1 MVVGDLE
8 ATTGYISEIEG
19 GSMFATSYRLTFN
32 FHSKLEMMSIT
43 CLRSFGQNEQEL
55 KFITIPQKL
64 WPFIDHD
71 DLLSFKNGCDVVL
84 EKKPKASNIN
94 SMIEMWMVY
103 RCLKKFI
110 NGIVKVQNHELTN
123 NRNDNSPV
131 PLPSVIHF

>member
-43 CLRSFGQNEQEL
+43 CLRSFGQNEQEV

-64 WPFIDHD
+64 WPFTDHD
-71 DLLSFKNGCDVVL
+71 DLLCFKNGCDVVL
-84 EKKPKASNIN
+84 EKKNKSKQYQMM
-94 SMIEMWMVY
+94 SKKVY
-103 RCLKKFI
+103 
-110 NGIVKVQNHELTN
+110 
-123 NRNDNSPV
+123 
-131 PLPSVIHF
+131 